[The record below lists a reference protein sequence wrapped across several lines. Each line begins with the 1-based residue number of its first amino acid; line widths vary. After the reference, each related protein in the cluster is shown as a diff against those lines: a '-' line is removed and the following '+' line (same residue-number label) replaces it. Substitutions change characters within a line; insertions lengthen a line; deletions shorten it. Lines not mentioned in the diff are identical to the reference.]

1 MKIIHTGDIHIGS
14 AMRNLPPEKAQL
26 RNTEILETFRKLTV
40 FARENGVDS
49 VIIAGDLFD
58 TQNISRQIKQEVF
71 YAISAAKPV
80 RFFYVS
86 GNHDADVTTENL
98 PDNFFTFSRDH
109 GWQGYDLGEGV
120 TLTGADSKYLQN
132 AFGTG
137 LRLPKE
143 TFNIVTLHGDVTATA
158 QNTADS
164 IPLRALYGSGVD
176 YLALGHIHMPTL
188 QAEKFDGRGY
198 YRYCGCLEGRGFDEV
213 GPRGFF
219 LLEIEN
225 KKLKN
230 QRFLSL
236 SKRMVVE
243 QKADISACENYYD
256 VERTVFA
263 ALQNVQTEHII
274 KLILCGQHKVGLQ
287 KNIELLTARLKER
300 FFFAKVK
307 DESRIIFR
315 FEEYQNDYSPIGEFV
330 REVGRYEM
338 NNETRGEILDI
349 GFKAL
354 AGEEIDL

>member
-1 MKIIHTGDIHIGS
+1 MY
-14 AMRNLPPEKAQL
+14 NPP
-26 RNTEILETFRKLTV
+26 N
-40 FARENGVDS
+40 S
-49 VIIAGDLFD
+49 SSCLF
-58 TQNISRQIKQEVF
+58 
-71 YAISAAKPV
+71 
-80 RFFYVS
+80 
-86 GNHDADVTTENL
+86 
-98 PDNFFTFSRDH
+98 
-109 GWQGYDLGEGV
+109 
-120 TLTGADSKYLQN
+120 
-132 AFGTG
+132 
-137 LRLPKE
+137 
-143 TFNIVTLHGDVTATA
+143 
-158 QNTADS
+158 
-164 IPLRALYGSGVD
+164 
-176 YLALGHIHMPTL
+176 
-188 QAEKFDGRGY
+188 
-198 YRYCGCLEGRGFDEV
+198 
-213 GPRGFF
+213 
-219 LLEIEN
+219 
-225 KKLKN
+225 

-354 AGEEIDL
+354 AGGEIDL